1 MGIKVKAVERNVS
14 FSKEAKD
21 AKWEYVMKPELYGQL
36 DVDKVVKQAALV
48 SGLSEGLFRA
58 SLSAYGQVVIAWATE
73 GHSIPIPGLGTM
85 RFGLRSTAV
94 DYVKKVKTNLI
105 TSRRVIYTPS
115 VEIKKALAETSVSIT
130 CYDRD
135 GKLLKTV
142 SSADKDDVED
152 PEGDNSGAGTGSEG
166 AGTGSEGGSSSTG
179 GSGSSSTG
187 GSGSSSTGDDDNHGS
202 LD

>member
-1 MGIKVKAVERNVS
+1 MS
-14 FSKEAKD
+14 FSKDAKD

-48 SGLSEGLFRA
+48 SGLSEGLLRA
-58 SLSAYGQVVIAWATE
+58 ALYAYGNVVIAWATE

-94 DYVKKVKTNLI
+94 DDVKKVKTNLI

-130 CYDRD
+130 CYDRG

-152 PEGDNSGAGTGSEG
+152 PEGGNSGTGSE
-166 AGTGSEGGSSSTG
+166 G

-187 GSGSSSTGDDDNHGS
+187 SEGGSGTGGSGTGSEGSGSSSEGDNEHGS
-202 LD
+202 VE